1 MVAARLDPAR
11 VWQLGAAGLALC
23 IGLLAGIDPKL
34 AIAAALALGFVLVI
48 TADVT
53 IGLCLFV
60 LVSFVDVANF
70 GGAILSFSKIA
81 GILLAASWLAAA
93 TTRARRGGEFFT
105 THPAL
110 ALTALLF
117 LGWSVISLLWAED
130 AARVATS
137 TQRYAL
143 NLFLLP
149 IVFTAIARREHV
161 AWVAMAF
168 VSGAICS
175 LLVGIASGGTAV
187 AGDAARLAGGIGDAN
202 ELAAVLTAAIVLALA
217 LAASPRIAAPIR
229 LMAVGAA
236 ALALVGIL
244 ATLSRGG
251 LVALAFAL
259 VAGLLFGGRWRG
271 WFALAL
277 VVAAVGA
284 TSYVAFFA
292 PAEARARVQ
301 STSSTGRSDIW
312 TVGLRMVQA
321 HPVRGVGGGNFPAV
335 SVQYLLRPGVIARDD
350 FIIVTPKV
358 AHNIYLEVQ
367 AELGVIGF
375 LLFFF
380 MVGTALACAIRAA
393 RAFKRQGDMQAELLA
408 RGVVIALAGILASD
422 FFVSEQY
429 SKQLWVLLAL
439 GPAMLRLARVRDA
452 EPERT

>member
-1 MVAARLDPAR
+1 
-11 VWQLGAAGLALC
+11 
-23 IGLLAGIDPKL
+23 
-34 AIAAALALGFVLVI
+34 VL
-48 TADVT
+48 
-53 IGLCLFV
+53 
-60 LVSFVDVANF
+60 
-70 GGAILSFSKIA
+70 
-81 GILLAASWLAAA
+81 
-93 TTRARRGGEFFT
+93 
-105 THPAL
+105 
-110 ALTALLF
+110 
-117 LGWSVISLLWAED
+117 SLLWAEE

-149 IVFTAIARREHV
+149 IVYTAVSRREHV
-161 AWVAMAF
+161 GWVAMAF
-168 VSGAICS
+168 VAGAMGS
-175 LLVGIASGGTAV
+175 LLVGFATGGTGV
-187 AGDAARLAGGIGDAN
+187 VGDASRLAGGVGDAN

-217 LAASPRIAAPIR
+217 LGASPGIAPPIR
-229 LMAVGAA
+229 L
-236 ALALVGIL
+236 LALGSAGLALIGIL

-259 VAGLLFGGRWRG
+259 LAGLLFGGRWRG

-277 VVAAVGA
+277 VVACVAG

-292 PAEARARVQ
+292 PQAARERVQ

-335 SVQYLLRPGVIARDD
+335 SVHYLLRPGVIARDD

-367 AELGVIGF
+367 AELGVVGF
-375 LLFFF
+375 LLFFGI
-380 MVGTALACAIRAA
+380 VGTALAYAMRSA
-393 RAFKRQGDMQAELLA
+393 RSFKRQRDVGAELLA
-408 RGVVIALAGILASD
+408 RGVVIATAGVLASD

-439 GPAMLRLARVRDA
+439 GPAMLKLARAGEDTA
-452 EPERT
+452 APA